1 MYFVLFVFD
10 ENASS
15 QKEVRVSERIMRDS
29 ALPYKSKYSAEASR
43 EDVIAW
49 ASPNTT
55 LHYAPLKSADSMTT
69 IEILTAR
76 PVLCALLNKPVKAKR
91 ILLFRCLQFLI
102 AVISSLKVCLMRR

>member
-10 ENASS
+10 ENPSS

-55 LHYAPLKSADSMTT
+55 LH
-69 IEILTAR
+69 
-76 PVLCALLNKPVKAKR
+76 
-91 ILLFRCLQFLI
+91 
-102 AVISSLKVCLMRR
+102 